1 MPIFTVLG
9 AGAMGAALCKPLI
22 ESGWEVHLWGTW
34 LDDHLL
40 DAIEAG
46 QPHPRINVEAAP
58 GIKTFRS
65 DQLAQALEG
74 ADVVDIAVTS
84 GGLPKVTEM
93 ALDHIGGVKAL
104 CLTSKGFWTDPDGRI
119 RLLPEAIRSIA
130 ADKGV
135 DLPPLVAIGG
145 PVKANECGAGEV
157 TATTYAS
164 KDYPTAEELARDVAT
179 DTYGVRPSDDETGVE
194 LCAALKNVF
203 AIALGI
209 ADGLGESTGVPRHN
223 LKAASFAQ
231 AIREMSLLVARV
243 GGNPE
248 TPYGLAGV
256 GDLEVTGLSGRN
268 KVYGVRLGKGEK
280 PDEAL
285 AEMDRL
291 EQTVEGYP
299 AAPLAVEFAHQAG
312 ATEEDLPLLHTV
324 ARILAGGVDD
334 VYGAV
339 AAAVKPMRP

>member
-1 MPIFTVLG
+1 MPTFTVLG
-9 AGAMGAALCKPLI
+9 AGAMGTALCKPLI

-46 QPHPRINVEAAP
+46 EPHPRIKVPAAP
-58 GIKTFRS
+58 GIRTFRS
-65 DQLAQALEG
+65 GRLAQALEG

-84 GGLPKVTEM
+84 DGLPKVADM
-93 ALDHIGGVKAL
+93 ALDHITGLKAL
-104 CLTSKGFWTDPDGRI
+104 CLTSKGFWTAPDGAI
-119 RLLPEAIRSIA
+119 RLLPEAIRAIA
-130 ADKGV
+130 ARKGV
-135 DLPPLVAIGG
+135 QLPPLVAVGG
-145 PVKANECGAGEV
+145 PVKANECAAGEV

-164 KDYPTAEELARDVAT
+164 QDVGIARELARDVAT

-209 ADGLGESTGVPRHN
+209 ADGLGEATGVPRHN

-231 AIREMSLLVARV
+231 AVREMSWLVARA
-243 GGNPE
+243 GGHAE

-268 KVYGVRLGKGEK
+268 KLYGVRLGKGET
-280 PDEAL
+280 PDGAL
-285 AEMDRL
+285 AEMNRL

-312 ATEEDLPLLHTV
+312 ATEADLPLLHTV
-324 ARILAGGVDD
+324 ARILKGGVDD

-339 AAAVKPMRP
+339 AAAVKPARP

>member
-1 MPIFTVLG
+1 MPTFTVLG
-9 AGAMGAALCKPLI
+9 AGAMGTALCKPLI

-46 QPHPRINVEAAP
+46 QPHPRIKVPAAP

-84 GGLPKVTEM
+84 DGLPKVADM
-93 ALDHIGGVKAL
+93 ALDHITGLKAL
-104 CLTSKGFWTDPDGRI
+104 CLTSKGFWTDPQGKI
-119 RLLPEAIRSIA
+119 RLLPEAIRAIA
-130 ADKGV
+130 LHKGIE
-135 DLPPLVAIGG
+135 LPPLVAIGG

-164 KDYPTAEELARDVAT
+164 SDYAIAEELARDVAT
-179 DTYGVRPSDDETGVE
+179 STYGVRPSDDEIGVE

-231 AIREMSLLVARV
+231 AIREMSLLVDRA
-243 GGNPE
+243 GGHAE

-268 KVYGVRLGKGEK
+268 KLYGVRLGKGET
-280 PDEAL
+280 PDGAL
-285 AEMDRL
+285 AEMNRL

-299 AAPLAVEFAHQAG
+299 AAPLAIDFAHQAG
-312 ATEEDLPLLHTV
+312 AAEADLPLLHTV
-324 ARILAGGVDD
+324 AKILKGGVDD

-339 AAAVKPMRP
+339 AAAVKPARP

>member
-9 AGAMGAALCKPLI
+9 AGAMGTALCKPLI

-46 QPHPRINVEAAP
+46 RPHPRIDVAAAP
-58 GIKTFRS
+58 GVRTFRS
-65 DQLAQALEG
+65 DRLAEALEG
-74 ADVVDIAVTS
+74 ADGVDIAVTS
-84 GGLPKVTEM
+84 DGLPKVTGM
-93 ALDHIGGVKAL
+93 ALDHIGGARAL
-104 CLTSKGFWTDPDGRI
+104 CLTSKGFWTDPDGRV
-119 RLLPEAIRSIA
+119 RLLPEAIRAIA

-135 DLPPLVAIGG
+135 QLPPLVAIGG

-157 TATTYAS
+157 TATVYAS
-164 KDYPTAEELARDVAT
+164 EDLPAAERLAREVT
-179 DTYGVRPSDDETGVE
+179 TGSYGVRPTDDEIGVE

-223 LKAASFAQ
+223 LKVASFTQ
-231 AIREMSLLVARV
+231 AVREMSILVEMA
-243 GGNPE
+243 GGRAG

-256 GDLEVTGLSGRN
+256 GDLEVTGLAGRN
-268 KVYGVRLGKGEK
+268 KFYGVRLGRGET
-280 PDEAL
+280 PDGAL

-291 EQTVEGYP
+291 EQTVEGRP

-312 ATEEDLPLLHTV
+312 ATAEDLPLLHTV
-324 ARILAGGVDD
+324 SRILEGGVDD

-339 AAAVKPMRP
+339 ATAVKPVGS